1 MPVALRLVDVGV
13 AQRLYAVA
21 QHRAALGVQHRQRQ
35 AALLVLG
42 GGDAVAAVLGE
53 EVRPVFQPALVER
66 MRVAGVKAL
75 DGRLDFRIHQM
86 LMWLRQAFHKP
97 RTAVSV
103 MRESPAPTLEPPISI
118 TEARSGE
125 PATPRCTKP
134 VAAPS
139 SIEM

>member
-1 MPVALRLVDVGV
+1 MAVALRLIDVGV
-13 AQRLYAVA
+13 AQRLHAVA
-21 QHRAALGVQHRQRQ
+21 QHAARLGVDHRQRQ

-53 EVRPVFQPALVER
+53 EVRPFLEPVGVES
-66 MRVAGVKAL
+66 MRVAGVQPFNL
-75 DGRLDFRIHQM
+75 QLHFQHQM
-86 LMWLRQAFHKP
+86 LMCERQAFHRP

-103 MRESPAPTLEPPISI
+103 MRESCEPMLSPPISI
-118 TEARSGE
+118 TEACSAE

-139 SIEM
+139 SMEM